1 MITLQ
6 AVYTLE
12 QTVEKPQD
20 LSEKFA
26 LGRSRGKSDFPEGRS
41 LEGKS
46 DYPMDLPWANFQTT
60 NFSKFIS
67 DFSN

>member
-41 LEGKS
+41 PEVKS
-46 DYPMDLPWANFQTT
+46 LQIQHHLGSTLYE
-60 NFSKFIS
+60 KEH
-67 DFSN
+67 